1 MENNELKYLNKSNKS
16 QKTNKKSFGF
26 LWWILKSEIIIV
38 VLLMIV
44 KLIIHFFPNELKYVI
59 SNKDIR
65 YNNLGIDYIDIEK
78 SIDNNINIT
87 ELEKE
92 FIKSKVEKEIN
103 ENKKYINLNV
113 NINRLSDVKII
124 YNNMNLSNRKIGK
137 YDILDERAY
146 KNGISGSYNEFLNKI
161 DLYDVNNKDFSY
173 ENCDKEVLFHE
184 INHLIS
190 NNNKYNSISNNK
202 NILSETINELFTRE
216 YYNEDRDY
224 YSYEEYMYMAYI
236 LAEIL
241 PDSIIREYKFSDN
254 ENVLIKGL
262 LEIDNNI
269 DSAYEFIDSIK
280 SKNYVNIQKGV
291 KHYYEKKKNEK
302 IENNLSI
309 LFYMYN
315 TPIETVKC
323 KNIVEKFLNGKK
335 IKGNITITPRGYFSN
350 DYIEYHKNII
360 VKYFNGSILNYK
372 EIIE

>member
-1 MENNELKYLNKSNKS
+1 MNNYNMNYLNRLNKS
-16 QKTNKKSFGF
+16 QKANKKFFGF
-26 LWWILKSEIIIV
+26 LWWAIKIEIVIV
-38 VLLMIV
+38 ILLMIIR
-44 KLIIHFFPNELKYVI
+44 LIIHFFPNELKYVI

-216 YYNEDRDY
+216 YYNEDGDY
-224 YSYEEYMYMAYI
+224 YSYEEYMYIAYI

-280 SKNYVNIQKGV
+280 NKNYVNIQKGV

-302 IENNLSI
+302 TENNLSI

-323 KNIVEKFLNGKK
+323 KNIVEKFLNEKK

-350 DYIEYHKNII
+350 DYIENHKNII